1 MFKSLVLAFILF
13 IGANIYLQAQVK
25 IGSAG
30 TPNAN
35 SVLELDG
42 GTNKGLLLPKLTAT
56 EITALTIAPDGLI
69 VYNKTDNFLYIRKS
83 AAWQKI
89 SDATNGVGGLT
100 LPYAGT
106 ASTVGGAEFSITH
119 TTTFGDVAY
128 FNNTAGGAAITTAA
142 GNNKFNM
149 TSGNM
154 GIGIP
159 VGLGENPTLGRLVVR
174 GTVGATV
181 AVFDDINAGISLQ
194 SNLPAVGFNEYYN
207 AGSKYISSGFGGKL
221 ALQTSNG
228 DLGWYVTNVTGTAA
242 AAATLNQRFGI
253 SRAGSMFIQGADA
266 GYIFKD
272 RTSTNYAGWNW
283 YADAGKASLYRYNI
297 GGNTITV
304 DSTGAMGLQGI
315 TSPTAPL
322 TFSNATGNKLDL
334 YYGTASSRYGIGL
347 QGGLMQLYS
356 GSATDD
362 IAFGYGSSTAFTEK
376 MRIKGNGNVGIG
388 VTNPGSKLEIVQTS
402 SSNAV
407 SVNQTGSG
415 FSVLAQNNNTT
426 ATVFALNA
434 GTGPSLITL
443 GKVGINNTD
452 PAFNLDVEGRMR
464 LRNESA
470 TVTAGFW
477 LDGTTDAT
485 RSFVG
490 TFNNNTMGLY
500 GAGSGWSFLMDI
512 NDGAIM
518 IGTTQKATGYK
529 VNVGGKIIAEELRV
543 SLRSN
548 WPDYVF
554 EKNYNLPS
562 FETLEKYIKT
572 NKHLP
577 NMPPAAEVEKNGIAV
592 GEMQTKLMEKVEELT
607 LYMLQ
612 LKKENDALK
621 LSIDA
626 LKKDCHHPSF

>member
-100 LPYAGT
+100 LPYTGT

-128 FNNTAGGAAITTAA
+128 FNNTSGGAAITTAS

-207 AGSKYISSGFGGKL
+207 AGSKFISSGFGGKL
-221 ALQTSNG
+221 ALQISNG

-388 VTNPGSKLEIVQTS
+388 VTNPGSKLEIVQAS

-452 PAFNLDVEGRMR
+452 PAFNLDIEGRMR

-626 LKKDCHHPSF
+626 LKKDSHHPSF

>member
-1 MFKSLVLAFILF
+1 M
-13 IGANIYLQAQVK
+13 
-25 IGSAG
+25 
-30 TPNAN
+30 
-35 SVLELDG
+35 
-42 GTNKGLLLPKLTAT
+42 LLPKLTAT